1 MAKMHWG
8 DTKIVGIPISQ
19 PQFAEQFMRDTGFR
33 MSITSDRDKLKAV
46 FPYAGVPAGVVLENG
61 RQKAALTK
69 FDGEEPGATLKQLGL
84 IE

>member
-1 MAKMHWG
+1 
-8 DTKIVGIPISQ
+8 
-19 PQFAEQFMRDTGFR
+19 
-33 MSITSDRDKLKAV
+33 
-46 FPYAGVPAGVVLENG
+46 VPAGVVLENG